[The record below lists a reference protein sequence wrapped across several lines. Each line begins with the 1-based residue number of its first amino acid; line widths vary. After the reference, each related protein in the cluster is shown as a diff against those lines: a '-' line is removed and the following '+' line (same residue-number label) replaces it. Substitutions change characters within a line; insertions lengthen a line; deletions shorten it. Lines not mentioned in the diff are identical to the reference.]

1 MNSGVRIIC
10 EGGTSHGARVFSGE
24 KEIGGVSAVDIELRP
39 DDLVRATVTLAVES
53 IDVETTARYVTLDG
67 KAIRSITFEDG
78 TTIES
83 EG

>member
-10 EGGTSHGARVFSGE
+10 HEGTSVGARILSGE
-24 KEIGGVSAVDIELRP
+24 KELIGVSAVDIRIRP
-39 DDLVRATVTLAVES
+39 QDLVRAFVTLCIES
-53 IDVETTARYVTLDG
+53 ADVAANARFVTLDG

-83 EG
+83 ET